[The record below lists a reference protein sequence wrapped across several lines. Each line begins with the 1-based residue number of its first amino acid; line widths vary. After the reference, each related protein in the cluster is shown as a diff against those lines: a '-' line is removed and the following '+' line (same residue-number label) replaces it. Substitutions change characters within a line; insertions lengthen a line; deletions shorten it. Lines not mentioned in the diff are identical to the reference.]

1 MAYEKE
7 EIVQKAIEV
16 INNHK
21 LTTIEEVV
29 AFLPISKS
37 TFYAWKLEESDEIK
51 EPLYRMRTLA
61 KKAMKNKWYGSENPT
76 LQLAWFKL
84 HATPEELAALSMNKV
99 EHSGEVTTTVIFQE
113 VEVKSEN
120 QDDSDDDSDN

>member
-1 MAYEKE
+1 MAYEKG
-7 EIVQKAIEV
+7 EIIQQAIKE
-16 INNHK
+16 INDRK
-21 LTTIEEVV
+21 LTTIDEVV

-51 EPLYRMRTLA
+51 EPLYKMRTLA
-61 KKAMKNKWYGSENPT
+61 KKGMKNKWYGSENPT

-84 HATPEELAALSMNKV
+84 HANPEELAALSMNKV

-113 VEVKSEN
+113 VEVKSNHE
-120 QDDSDDDSDN
+120 DDSDD